1 MSNEA
6 SHTYEFGPFLLDP
19 SRRLLLR
26 EGKPVSLTAKA
37 FDTLQLLIK
46 NKERI
51 VEKEELLKGIW
62 PDTFVEEATLAQN
75 IFTIR
80 KTLGQTPDGH
90 QYIVTVPKRGYRF
103 VGTVRELQKQPVSV
117 EEGQPPAAGPSGG
130 DEKTKSEQQ
139 SLAVMPL
146 VNMSDDPNAEYLC
159 DGITENV
166 INSLS
171 QLHELR
177 VVARSTVFRYK
188 GGEIDPQ
195 EVGRELNVTAV
206 LAGRVQLMCEQLIVK
221 AELVDVANGWQ
232 LWGEQYA
239 RKLSDIFEVQ
249 DEIAKH
255 ISASLR
261 LRLTTEEQNQL
272 ARHHTENAEAYRL
285 YMEGRY
291 HWNKRTDESLKK
303 AIKCFEHAINI
314 DPNYALAYSGLADA
328 YVSFDFHGLL
338 PPWETMP
345 KAKAAARRA
354 IIIDSSLAEAH
365 TSLACVKLI
374 YDRDW
379 ATAEKEFKRALELN
393 QNYAHGHNWYSQYLM
408 ATGQIEESFKESM
421 IALSLDPFDIGTNLH
436 LGWHYLH
443 AREYDKAIK
452 QLTKVIDLDPHFY
465 LAHLL
470 LGMAYEQRGR
480 FSEALAEFQEAR
492 VLEDSPVLLGFLGY
506 TYAALGNKSEAVE
519 LLNELQER
527 AKRSYVP
534 PYSMALIYSCLQDQ
548 DKAFESLDEAYSDG
562 NQWLTWLK
570 IAPEF
575 DSLRTDPRFA
585 TLLRRLNLKN

>member
-1 MSNEA
+1 
-6 SHTYEFGPFLLDP
+6 
-19 SRRLLLR
+19 
-26 EGKPVSLTAKA
+26 
-37 FDTLQLLIK
+37 
-46 NKERI
+46 
-51 VEKEELLKGIW
+51 
-62 PDTFVEEATLAQN
+62 
-75 IFTIR
+75 
-80 KTLGQTPDGH
+80 
-90 QYIVTVPKRGYRF
+90 
-103 VGTVRELQKQPVSV
+103 
-117 EEGQPPAAGPSGG
+117 
-130 DEKTKSEQQ
+130 
-139 SLAVMPL
+139 
-146 VNMSDDPNAEYLC
+146 
-159 DGITENV
+159 
-166 INSLS
+166 
-171 QLHELR
+171 
-177 VVARSTVFRYK
+177 
-188 GGEIDPQ
+188 
-195 EVGRELNVTAV
+195 
-206 LAGRVQLMCEQLIVK
+206 
-221 AELVDVANGWQ
+221 
-232 LWGEQYA
+232 
-239 RKLSDIFEVQ
+239 VQ